1 MSSDLSSFLSSSWP
15 EYKSP
20 PPPRLQSLYSD
31 VSRQKQ
37 ANPEGFKSSVGW
49 WTRTLQAIVKA
60 GKQPQSNDHLVL
72 HASDQLSEGLRWEKV
87 GRPLGLGAILEDLT
101 SSTSILPLQ
110 PFLKSSTPINYT
122 PGLAYRTAAFVLGK
136 PLWWA
141 LAQLSLTGSDGGSM
155 TSEQRWKTF
164 QGDYVIKALLQEAGE
179 AAVAH
184 QAHKSTAVTEALYDA
199 GLFKAEFEGVALPG
213 HKLSDLD
220 IRVLLR
226 YLARDLRVIVIE
238 SGVIKFIGSS
248 ETEGITEVDKGI
260 LEMKA
265 TLRRLNDQI
274 NEIERQITEQTTKIK
289 DLLYRGSKS
298 LAMSYLRSKKQLEE
312 LLVKRLGSQETL
324 QTVLLKIESAV
335 TDVEI
340 MKAYDTSAKT
350 LKTVLQH
357 PLLQVSSIE
366 ETMERMSDALADHKE
381 IEDAIGLANE
391 DAMNAAGIEPVD
403 DKELQDEL
411 DALVQEQKAEAEAER
426 EKVRHEKEAQA
437 VAEKRKREEEEISV
451 QQLWKQKEVDAE
463 ERRRREAKEQ
473 DDEQWRRQE
482 AVNALPSLSSQG
494 DRTADWNRRY
504 EANQVEKAAQ
514 AIRDREA
521 ELQMR
526 DRWNKQG
533 QGQREAVKEA

>member
-411 DALVQEQKAEAEAER
+411 DALVQEQKAEAEARGKRLGMRRKHRQWRRSESGKKKR
-426 EKVRHEKEAQA
+426 FQCSNYGN
-437 VAEKRKREEEEISV
+437 RKRWM
-451 QQLWKQKEVDAE
+451 QRNGDD
-463 ERRRREAKEQ
+463 ERRRNRTTNNGDGKKQLMLSRHCRPKETGQPIGIVDTKPIRLRKPLRLFETARQSCRCGTDGISKGRGSAK
-473 DDEQWRRQE
+473 
-482 AVNALPSLSSQG
+482 P
-494 DRTADWNRRY
+494 
-504 EANQVEKAAQ
+504 
-514 AIRDREA
+514 
-521 ELQMR
+521 
-526 DRWNKQG
+526 
-533 QGQREAVKEA
+533 